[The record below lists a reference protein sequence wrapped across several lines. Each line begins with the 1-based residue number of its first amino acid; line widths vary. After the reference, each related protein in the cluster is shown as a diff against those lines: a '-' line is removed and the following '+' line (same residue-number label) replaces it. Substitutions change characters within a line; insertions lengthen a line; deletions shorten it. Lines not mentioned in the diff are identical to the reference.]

1 VAGSPTEQEQAALE
15 ILLHE
20 SRRERIQLRV
30 GRLGDSEVAFIVYV
44 LDSGDAAETERDR
57 IFPLAVVL
65 DEKHQK
71 YVDVSR
77 SRLPTSVMLGAL
89 EAAREEARTQAEA
102 LEAQADRVEEL
113 ILELEAARRARKQ
126 GGPPSE

>member
-1 VAGSPTEQEQAALE
+1 MASSPTEQEQAALE

-30 GRLGDSEVAFIVYV
+30 GRLGDTDVAFIVYV
-44 LDSGDAAETERDR
+44 GDSVDASETRRHR

-65 DEKHQK
+65 DEEHQK
-71 YVDVSR
+71 YVDVSQ
-77 SRLPTSVMLGAL
+77 SVLLTSATLGAI
-89 EAAREEARTQAEA
+89 EAAREDSRSKAAA

-113 ILELEAARRARKQ
+113 ILELEVARRARKL
-126 GGPPSE
+126 GGPHSE